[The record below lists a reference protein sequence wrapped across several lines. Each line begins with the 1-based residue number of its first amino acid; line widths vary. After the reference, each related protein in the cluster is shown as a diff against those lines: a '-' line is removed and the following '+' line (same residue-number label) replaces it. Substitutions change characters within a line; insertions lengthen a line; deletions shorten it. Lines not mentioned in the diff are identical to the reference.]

1 MGQIRAR
8 ARRVAVQLSGGRIL
22 SLQRRLLGRRF
33 KDSSSYWEDR
43 YARGGTSGAGSYG
56 ESARAKAEY
65 LNAFVERHGVTTVLE
80 LGCGDGA
87 QLELAAYPSY
97 VGFDVSP
104 TIIDKCRTRFHDDP
118 AKEFALYEPEGF
130 AAALGGRRFDL
141 ALSLDV
147 VYHLVEDEVY
157 RAHIEHLFAHSTR
170 YVIVYSTDVEVAG
183 QGSAVHVRHRAV
195 AADIASWIDGWELID
210 RSVGLPASA
219 DEPAVEFLVFQKRSV
234 RPT

>member
-56 ESARAKAEY
+56 ESARAKAAY

-104 TIIDKCRTRFHDDP
+104 TIIDKCRARFRDDP
-118 AKEFALYEPEGF
+118 GKEFALYEPEGF
-130 AAALGGRRFDL
+130 AAALGRRQFDL

-157 RAHIEHLFAHSTR
+157 RAHIEHLFANATR
-170 YVIVYSTDVEVAG
+170 YVIVYSTDAEVAG
-183 QGSAVHVRHRAV
+183 QDSAVHVRHRAV

-210 RSVGLPASA
+210 RAVGVPASA
-219 DEPAVEFLVFQKRSV
+219 DEPAVEFLVFQKRSG
-234 RPT
+234 RPA